1 MKKAI
6 LSLFALAIVSV
17 SCDDFL
23 DVNENPNDPSI
34 STPSLTL
41 PVALE
46 DFGELNGR
54 TMTYLGNQLVVN
66 WATPSNW
73 SANAIYSRYNF
84 SADDFSNIF
93 ETSYATIFKNLTYIE
108 NYEDPTGAVDYSNYK
123 AISKIVKGFQYQMLV
138 DLYGDVPYTEANLR
152 GDNTTPAYDDAETI
166 YKSVIEDLGVA
177 VNLIN
182 NSASAEDPGTQ
193 DILFEGHMDYW
204 VEFANSIRLRMLVRM
219 SNTGQDAYIASQIAD
234 ITANGGGFI
243 HATAGVNP
251 GYTASDNQQS
261 PFFDYFVQPNGAEQ
275 NRKDFTVASEFA
287 LAFLTNAN
295 DPRLERLYEEAAN
308 GGYKGA
314 EQSTILP
321 GVGFTS
327 GDLSK
332 VGPGLLVSA
341 DRDQIVMSEAE
352 ALFVQA
358 EATVRGYLPGG
369 DAAAQALYEAA
380 IEASFVQLGVEPIE
394 AVEAV
399 EADPTATPPI
409 EAVEA
414 VEAVSV
420 IGRAQNYYNQ
430 DIINIGWDDSTDKI
444 QAIITQKWVALN
456 GTSSIESWIDLTRT
470 GFPAGLPIPAE
481 SDGVRPVR
489 LLYPSSEYARNVN
502 NVPTQTADDVFTNAP
517 FWK

>member
-108 NYEDPTGAVDYSNYK
+108 NYEDPSGAVDYSNYK

-177 VNLIN
+177 VDLIN
-182 NSASAEDPGTQ
+182 NSAAAEDPGTQ

-261 PFFDYFVQPNGAEQ
+261 PFFDYFVQPNGAQQ
-275 NRKDFTVASEFA
+275 NRKDFTVASEYA

-327 GDLSK
+327 DDLSK

-341 DRDQIVMSEAE
+341 DQDQIVMSEAE

-380 IEASFVQLGVEPIE
+380 ITASFVQLGVEDAENE
-394 AVEAV
+394 AQ
-399 EADPTATPPI
+399 T
-409 EAVEA
+409 
-414 VEAVSV
+414 
-420 IGRAQNYYNQ
+420 YYNQ
-430 DIINIGWDDSTDKI
+430 DIINVSWDDSTDKI

-470 GFPAGLPIPAE
+470 GYPAGLPIPAE
-481 SDGVRPVR
+481 SDGVRPIR

>member
-108 NYEDPTGAVDYSNYK
+108 NYEDPSGAVDYSNYK

-166 YKSVIEDLGVA
+166 YKSVIEDLGLA
-177 VNLIN
+177 VDLIN
-182 NSASAEDPGTQ
+182 NSAAAEDPGTQ

-261 PFFDYFVQPNGAEQ
+261 PFFDYFVQPNGAQQ
-275 NRKDFTVASEFA
+275 NRKDFTVASEYA

-327 GDLSK
+327 DDLSK

-341 DRDQIVMSEAE
+341 DQDQIVMSEAE

-380 IEASFVQLGVEPIE
+380 ITASFVQLGVEDAETE
-394 AVEAV
+394 AQ
-399 EADPTATPPI
+399 T
-409 EAVEA
+409 
-414 VEAVSV
+414 
-420 IGRAQNYYNQ
+420 YYNQ
-430 DIINIGWDDSTDKI
+430 DIINVSWDDSTDKI

-470 GFPAGLPIPAE
+470 GYPAGLPIPAE
-481 SDGVRPVR
+481 SDGVRPIR

>member
-23 DVNENPNDPSI
+23 DVNENPNDPAI

-54 TMTYLGNQLVVN
+54 TMTYLGNELVVN

-93 ETSYATIFKNLTYIE
+93 ETSYGTIFKNLTYIE

-123 AISKIVKGFQYQMLV
+123 AISKIVKGFQYQLLV
-138 DLYGDVPYTEANLR
+138 DLYGDIPYTEANLR
-152 GDNTTPAYDDAETI
+152 GDNATPAYDDAETI
-166 YKSVIEDLGVA
+166 YKSVIEDLGAA
-177 VNLIN
+177 VTLIN
-182 NSASAEDPGTQ
+182 STDTAEDPGTQ

-251 GYTASDNQQS
+251 GYTANENQQS
-261 PFFDYFVQPNGAEQ
+261 PFYDYFVQPNGAQQ
-275 NRKDFTVASEFA
+275 NRKDFTVASEYT

-321 GVGFTS
+321 GTGFTS
-327 GDLSK
+327 DDLSK

-341 DRDQIVMSEAE
+341 DQDQIVMSEAE

-369 DAAAQALYEAA
+369 DAAAKALYEAA
-380 IEASFVQLGVEPIE
+380 IEASFVQLGVEDAATE
-394 AVEAV
+394 A
-399 EADPTATPPI
+399 AT
-409 EAVEA
+409 
-414 VEAVSV
+414 
-420 IGRAQNYYNQ
+420 YYNQ
-430 DIINIGWDDSTDKI
+430 DIINVGWDNSTNKI
-444 QAIITQKWVALN
+444 QAIMTQKWIALN

-470 GFPAGLPIPAE
+470 GYPAGLPIPAE

-489 LLYPSSEYARNVN
+489 LLYPSSEYSRNVN
-502 NVPTQTADDVFTNAP
+502 NVPTQAAGDVFTNAP

>member
-108 NYEDPTGAVDYSNYK
+108 NYEDPSGAVDYSNYK

-177 VNLIN
+177 VALIN
-182 NSASAEDPGTQ
+182 SSDAAEDPGTQ
-193 DILFEGHMDYW
+193 DIIFEGHMDYW

-261 PFFDYFVQPNGAEQ
+261 PFFDYFVQPNGAQQ
-275 NRKDFTVASEFA
+275 NRKDFTVASEYA

-327 GDLSK
+327 DDLSK

-341 DRDQIVMSEAE
+341 DQDQIVMSEAE

-380 IEASFVQLGVEPIE
+380 ITASFVQLGVEDAETE
-394 AVEAV
+394 AQ
-399 EADPTATPPI
+399 T
-409 EAVEA
+409 
-414 VEAVSV
+414 
-420 IGRAQNYYNQ
+420 YYNQ
-430 DIINIGWDDSTDKI
+430 DIINVSWDDSTDKI

-470 GFPAGLPIPAE
+470 GYPAGLPIPAE

>member
-108 NYEDPTGAVDYSNYK
+108 NYEDPSGAVDYSNYK

-177 VNLIN
+177 VDLIN
-182 NSASAEDPGTQ
+182 NSAAAEDPGTQ

-261 PFFDYFVQPNGAEQ
+261 PFFDYFVQPNGAQQ
-275 NRKDFTVASEFA
+275 NRKDFTVASEYA

-327 GDLSK
+327 DDLSK

-341 DRDQIVMSEAE
+341 DQDQIVMSEAE

-380 IEASFVQLGVEPIE
+380 ITASFVQLGVEDAETE
-394 AVEAV
+394 AQ
-399 EADPTATPPI
+399 T
-409 EAVEA
+409 
-414 VEAVSV
+414 
-420 IGRAQNYYNQ
+420 YYNQ
-430 DIINIGWDDSTDKI
+430 DIINVSWDDSTDKI

-470 GFPAGLPIPAE
+470 GYPAGLPIPAE
-481 SDGVRPVR
+481 SDGVRPIR

>member
-108 NYEDPTGAVDYSNYK
+108 NYEDPSGAVDYSNYK

-177 VNLIN
+177 VDLIN
-182 NSASAEDPGTQ
+182 NSAAAEDPGTQ

-219 SNTGQDAYIASQIAD
+219 SNTGQDAYISSQIAD

-261 PFFDYFVQPNGAEQ
+261 PFFDYFVQPNGAQQ
-275 NRKDFTVASEFA
+275 NRKDFTVASEYA

-327 GDLSK
+327 DDLSK

-341 DRDQIVMSEAE
+341 DQDQIVMSEAE

-380 IEASFVQLGVEPIE
+380 ITASFVQLGVEDAETE
-394 AVEAV
+394 AQ
-399 EADPTATPPI
+399 T
-409 EAVEA
+409 
-414 VEAVSV
+414 
-420 IGRAQNYYNQ
+420 YYNQ
-430 DIINIGWDDSTDKI
+430 DIINVSWDDSTDKI

-470 GFPAGLPIPAE
+470 GYPAGLPIPAE
-481 SDGVRPVR
+481 SDGVRPIR